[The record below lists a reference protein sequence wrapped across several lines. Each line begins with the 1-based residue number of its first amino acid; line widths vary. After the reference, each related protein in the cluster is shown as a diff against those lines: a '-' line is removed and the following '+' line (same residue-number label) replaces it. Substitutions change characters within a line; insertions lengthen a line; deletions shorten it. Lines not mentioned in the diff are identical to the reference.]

1 MPKAKTLDRL
11 ELTRRKFSQT
21 TAKDIAEELHKEL
34 IEKVERAKWGA
45 IYDAPKNE
53 PEEHFGLQVCPNC
66 GSKALRLDGGCM
78 SCLSCG
84 WSACHNS

>member
-1 MPKAKTLDRL
+1 MSKAHTIDRV
-11 ELTRRKFSQT
+11 EYTRRRF
-21 TAKDIAEELHKEL
+21 AKQLGLDET
-34 IEKVERAKWGA
+34 
-45 IYDAPKNE
+45 PQQQQQ
-53 PEEHFGLQVCPNC
+53 EEHGLQVCPNC

>member
-1 MPKAKTLDRL
+1 MTKAKTLDRL
-11 ELTRRKFSQT
+11 ELTRRKFSRTQQQQQ
-21 TAKDIAEELHKEL
+21 
-34 IEKVERAKWGA
+34 
-45 IYDAPKNE
+45 
-53 PEEHFGLQVCPNC
+53 EEHGLKVCPNC